1 MVKERTVGNLGNCKQ
16 RLVCLYERTFN
27 KSEVLVSKMRFF
39 FLFNNIVITFL
50 LVFFDVA
57 YFMSVAV
64 LLLVGFVDLVMALL
78 WLHELSRK

>member
-1 MVKERTVGNLGNCKQ
+1 MSGHSTNQKFWLVKCV
-16 RLVCLYERTFN
+16 
-27 KSEVLVSKMRFF
+27 F
-39 FLFNNIVITFL
+39 FLFNNIVITLL